1 VKQTVDHV
9 SHLTRRPLR
18 VGIDY
23 TSAIWQGAGIGR
35 YTRELV
41 RAVIEQGGEF
51 QYTLFYAA
59 GGLER
64 ANPYLADLKQLRA
77 EHSNV
82 RAAPIPLSPRRLT
95 QIWQRLRA
103 PLPVELF
110 TGPLDLLHAPDFVL
124 PPTRARTLLTIHDL
138 SFLVHPECAVP
149 SMVRYLSDAVPR
161 SLRRADAVLADS
173 QATRQDL
180 ARLLDYDPARVTV
193 VYPGVSPRFRPLPAE
208 AVEPVRQKLGL
219 PDRFV
224 LFVGTLEPRKN
235 LVRLVEAFAELL
247 QISDYRL
254 QINDPNL
261 QSAIYNLQLVIA
273 GRRGWL
279 YEEIFATIERLG
291 LAERVRVLDFVDDKD
306 LPALYNLA
314 WAFAYPSIYEG
325 FGLPALEALACGTPV
340 VTADNSS
347 LPEVVGGPAEEPAA
361 VLVPAEDVA
370 ALAAALDQVV
380 SDATLRARLREAG
393 PARARQFT
401 WEHAAQQV
409 LVCYRQQL
417 EIGD

>member
-1 VKQTVDHV
+1 M
-9 SHLTRRPLR
+9 RI
-18 VGIDY
+18 GIDY
-23 TSAIWQGAGIGR
+23 TSAVWQGAGIGR

-41 RAVIEQGGEF
+41 RAIVEQGGNYR
-51 QYTLFYAA
+51 YTLFYAA
-59 GGLER
+59 RGADR
-64 ANPYLADLKQLRA
+64 ANPYLADLDQLRA
-77 EHSNV
+77 AHPNV

-110 TGPLDLLHAPDFVL
+110 TGQLDLLHAPDFVL

-161 SLRRADAVLADS
+161 SLHRADAVLADS
-173 QATRQDL
+173 QATRGDL

-193 VYPGVSPRFRPLPAE
+193 VYPGVSSRFRPLPPE
-208 AVEPVRQKLGL
+208 VTEPVRARLSL
-219 PDRFV
+219 PERFV
-224 LFVGTLEPRKN
+224 LFVSTLEPRKN
-235 LVRLVEAFAELL
+235 LVRLLEAFA
-247 QISDYRL
+247 RL
-254 QINDPNL
+254 GDGGWGMGDGEPLSPIPHPP
-261 QSAIYNLQLVIA
+261 SADLHLVIA

-279 YEEIFATIERLG
+279 YEEIFAAIERLE
-291 LAERVRVLDFVDDKD
+291 LSDRVRLLDYVDDND

-314 WAFAYPSIYEG
+314 WVFTYPSIYEG

-347 LPEVVGGPAEEPAA
+347 LPEVVGDPTTGSKEPAA

-370 ALAAALDQVV
+370 ALATALGRVV
-380 SDATLRARLREAG
+380 SETALRARLRAAG
-393 PARARQFT
+393 LARARQFT
-401 WEHAAQQV
+401 WERAAQQV
-409 LVCYRQQL
+409 LACYRQQL
-417 EIGD
+417 GLRD

>member
-1 VKQTVDHV
+1 M
-9 SHLTRRPLR
+9 PIR

-23 TSAIWQGAGIGR
+23 TPAIWQGAGIGR

-51 QYTLFYAA
+51 HYMLFYAA
-59 GGLER
+59 GGVER
-64 ANPYLADLKQLRA
+64 ENPYLADLDRLRA
-77 EHSNV
+77 AHPNV

-95 QIWQRLRA
+95 QLWQRLRA

-124 PPTRARTLLTIHDL
+124 PPTRARTILTIHDL

-173 QATRQDL
+173 QATRRDL
-180 ARLLDYDPARVTV
+180 ARLLGYDSARVTV
-193 VYPGVSPRFRPLPAE
+193 VYPGVSPRFRPLPPAE
-208 AVEPVRQKLGL
+208 VEPVRVRLGL
-219 PDRFV
+219 PERFV
-224 LFVGTLEPRKN
+224 LFVSTLEPRKN
-235 LVRLVEAFAELL
+235 LVRLIEAFA
-247 QISDYRL
+247 QVAGRRSQVAGSSDAATC
-254 QINDPNL
+254 DW
-261 QSAIYNLQLVIA
+261 QLVMA

-279 YEEIFATIERLG
+279 YEEVFAAIERLG
-291 LAERVRVLDFVDDKD
+291 LGEQVRLLDFVDDND

-325 FGLPALEALACGTPV
+325 FGLPALEALACGIPV

-347 LPEVVGGPAEEPAA
+347 LPEVVGDLASGSGEPAA
-361 VLVPAEDVA
+361 VLVPAGDVA
-370 ALAAALDQVV
+370 ELAVALERVV
-380 SDATLRARLREAG
+380 YDEALRARLCEAG

-401 WEHAAQQV
+401 WERAAQQV
-409 LVCYRQQL
+409 LACYRQTAATNRR
-417 EIGD
+417 GSRPRPD